1 MKEKEKRIIRLMV
14 IAFLISSITVVFFYE
29 WNTRLQ
35 EIQGDNVEVLKQTD
49 KIKLKI
55 KKIEKDHAGN
65 ICIQLLTKNDNITY
79 EYHNWT
85 LGDGSGPYKKVQI
98 VIVQPDK
105 ILAGKT
111 YPYKMQLSDEDMAE
125 GYTEADGFQ
134 CYIRSKDISESDVVA
149 VVYEDRDGKKY
160 IVYQDE

>member
-85 LGDGSGPYKKVQI
+85 LGDEIGRASCRERV
-98 VIVQPDK
+98 
-105 ILAGKT
+105 
-111 YPYKMQLSDEDMAE
+111 
-125 GYTEADGFQ
+125 
-134 CYIRSKDISESDVVA
+134 
-149 VVYEDRDGKKY
+149 
-160 IVYQDE
+160 